1 MAQADLSNRKGGK
14 QAIVGSYGKYKI
26 MKFLALPSGL
36 IINIEQVGY
45 IQGSGVYSNQK
56 PESGTLLV
64 TFPAMAGGQG
74 GGAMRLELHGED
86 ITVFLA
92 ALNLIGVN
100 TDAALKAVTEKTT

>member
-1 MAQADLSNRKGGK
+1 
-14 QAIVGSYGKYKI
+14 

-36 IINIEQVGY
+36 IINLEQVSY

-56 PESGTLLV
+56 PETGTLVL

-86 ITVFLA
+86 ITVFLD
-92 ALNLIGVN
+92 ALNLVGVN
-100 TDAALKAVTEKTT
+100 TGATLKAVTNKTS

>member
-1 MAQADLSNRKGGK
+1 MQADLFHRKGGK
-14 QAIVGSYGKYKI
+14 QAIVATDGNLKI

-36 IINIEQVGY
+36 IINVEQIGY

-56 PESGTLLV
+56 PETGTLLV

-74 GGAMRLELHGED
+74 GGAMRLELHGDD
-86 ITVFLA
+86 IAVFLA

-100 TDAALKAVTEKTT
+100 TDATLKAVTEKTQ